1 MEAAEEKEVEAFSCV
16 VNKVRDGQCLPRDV
30 DVYFLQQLFK
40 SKIQRGFSDPRPEP
54 GMPNPSAQLT
64 LPHIHVSLPWLAS

>member
-54 GMPNPSAQLT
+54 RHA
-64 LPHIHVSLPWLAS
+64 